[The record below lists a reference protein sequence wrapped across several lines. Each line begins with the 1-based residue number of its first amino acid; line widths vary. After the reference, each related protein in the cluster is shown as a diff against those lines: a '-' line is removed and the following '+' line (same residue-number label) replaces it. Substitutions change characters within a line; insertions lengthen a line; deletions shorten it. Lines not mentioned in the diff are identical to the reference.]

1 MGFDSHGYSF
11 AVVEICTLNCRGCL
25 PYASQASLAAIGPAE
40 QVLEVVL
47 VALVLSD
54 DVVVMQL
61 VPDTQFVPASR
72 TKLMG
77 VDMIEPQDGWGG

>member
-1 MGFDSHGYSF
+1 
-11 AVVEICTLNCRGCL
+11 
-25 PYASQASLAAIGPAE
+25 LAAIGPAE
-40 QVLEVVL
+40 QVLE
-47 VALVLSD
+47 
-54 DVVVMQL
+54 VVVMQL